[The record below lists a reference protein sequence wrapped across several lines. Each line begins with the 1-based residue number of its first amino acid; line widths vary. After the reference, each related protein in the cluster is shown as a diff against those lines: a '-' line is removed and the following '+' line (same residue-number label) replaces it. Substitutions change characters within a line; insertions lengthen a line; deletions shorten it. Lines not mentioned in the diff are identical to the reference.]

1 MHEKNDCKLEDS
13 IEGKYLIEPGTVLES
28 SDLTIL
34 KDCLGFPLCPY
45 ADECQACHN
54 PNIFANDIGAFPDYT
69 EEVDGKRYQRFLVLH
84 SQSKDLVILTDGL
97 ALYWRKES
105 KLNDEPL
112 VRIDTIDDLLLLCG
126 FRRKRFR

>member
-1 MHEKNDCKLEDS
+1 MQQKNDCRLERS
-13 IEGKYLIEPGTVLES
+13 IEGNRLIEPETELDS
-28 SDLTIL
+28 SGMMIL
-34 KDCLGFPLCPY
+34 DDCIGFPICPY

-69 EEVDGKRYQRFLVLH
+69 EKVDGKRYQRFIVLH